1 MLTFGVFRG
10 AGHCFKDNDH
20 PKGHHRHIGAS
31 EEPYLF
37 STMRQLVGDFMTGA
51 RTIAEGNQM
60 KTVSFSIRPID
71 DVMDD
76 VVETFEAARTGRR
89 IPKGPREEVGFTSI
103 EAARNFLTRERLT
116 LLRTIRTRHPSSLY
130 ELAKI

>member
-1 MLTFGVFRG
+1 
-10 AGHCFKDNDH
+10 
-20 PKGHHRHIGAS
+20 
-31 EEPYLF
+31 
-37 STMRQLVGDFMTGA
+37 
-51 RTIAEGNQM
+51 M

-76 VVETFEAARTGRR
+76 FGKTFEAARTGRR

-130 ELAKI
+130 ELAKIVDRDFKNVQEDIQILERHGLVQIAKEPRGRRKVKVPRVTFDEIALRIAI